1 MRRRTLVDC
10 TTGFTENILG
20 PLIRVV
26 ATMLIAATLALPTHA
41 EEKKPFVTL
50 PTVQPAMAPG
60 KIEVIEFFWYGCPT
74 CNQLEPF
81 VDDWEK
87 TLPPDVAFRREP
99 VVWDTRAST
108 ALHAKMFLT
117 LRAMNLLGEHHQV
130 VFKAIHWARL
140 EFREDTDVFD
150 WAERRGIDRAK
161 FEAMFKSPAIAT
173 ELARRKQMTHDY
185 PVTNVPTF
193 VVNGKYATS
202 PFQAGGAPKM
212 FRLVDELIAQERAA
226 ARK

>member
-1 MRRRTLVDC
+1 MRLRTLVGG
-10 TTGFTENILG
+10 TTGFTTNILG
-20 PLIRVV
+20 PLMRVV
-26 ATMLIAATLALPTHA
+26 ATMLIAATLASPAQA

-50 PTVQPAMAPG
+50 QVAQPTVAAG

-87 TLPPDVAFRREP
+87 TLPADVAFRREP

-108 ALHAKMFLT
+108 ALHAKIFLT
-117 LRAMNLLGEHHQV
+117 LRAMNLLREHHQV
-130 VFKAIHWARL
+130 VFKVIHWAHL
-140 EFREDTDVFD
+140 EFREDTEVFD

-161 FEAMFKSPAIAT
+161 FEAVFKSPAIAT
-173 ELARRKQMTHDY
+173 ELAKRKQMTHDY

-202 PFQAGGAPKM
+202 PFQAGGAPQM
-212 FRLVDELIAQERAA
+212 LRLVDQLIAQERAA